1 MWWCGNTP
9 FKGYFSLSLQP
20 KWLLRTLSTVRKNVE
35 NVLLSS
41 QQRQALPFIPPGQ
54 PFRHRFGRIRVC
66 YSEIVWNDAFL
77 SADLQKDISAG
88 DRLGKTQSTQA
99 WRGHRCENRHFIL
112 FYFIFFYK
120 VVFFFFVFFFY
131 FTILYWFCHTS
142 SWIHHGCTLV
152 PNLEPPSHL
161 PPHTIP
167 LGHPSAPAPSFL
179 YPALNLDWRT
189 EDWQQIRD
197 DKDWVHKVLY
207 GILTC

>member
-112 FYFIFFYK
+112 FYFIFFIK
-120 VVFFFFVFFFY
+120 LFFFVCLFFL
-131 FTILYWFCHTS
+131 LYNIVLVLPYIIMNPPWVYTCS
-142 SWIHHGCTLV
+142 QSWTPL
-152 PNLEPPSHL
+152 PPPS
-161 PPHTIP
+161 PY
-167 LGHPSAPAPSFL
+167 HPSGSSQCTSPKLPVSCIEPGLA
-179 YPALNLDWRT
+179 NWRLAA
-189 EDWQQIRD
+189 DQGW
-197 DKDWVHKVLY
+197 
-207 GILTC
+207 